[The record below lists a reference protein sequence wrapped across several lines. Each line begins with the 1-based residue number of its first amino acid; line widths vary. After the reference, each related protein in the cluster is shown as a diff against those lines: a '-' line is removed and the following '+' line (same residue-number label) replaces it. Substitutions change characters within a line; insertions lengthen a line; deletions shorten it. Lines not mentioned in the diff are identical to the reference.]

1 MLMPSVVSAH
11 DVTAAANAKAR
22 ASFDIL
28 QAKAETDGDK
38 VSFMMTTRGTAGAAH
53 PDFNDKP
60 LFEINDTRWHFH
72 RVAPTKDSA
81 CGPAR

>member
-11 DVTAAANAKAR
+11 DVTAAA
-22 ASFDIL
+22 
-28 QAKAETDGDK
+28 KAEADGEK
-38 VSFMMTTRGTAGAAH
+38 VYFIMTTRGTAGAAH

-60 LFEINDTRWHFH
+60 LSENNDTRRHFH